1 MLIRYRNNGVE
12 KHVQNDVGRGFID
25 AGLADDITPAAPK
38 LPPAATWEVRL
49 GEREGFPPYLHV
61 RCSTCGNSQTGEG
74 PTVHKT
80 AKFLHCHI
88 AESCPPEIGKQ
99 YEKARDKYK
108 RGADVPE
115 GLGVSATQREIENKR
130 LERLAAG
137 RR

>member
-1 MLIRYRNNGVE
+1 M
-12 KHVQNDVGRGFID
+12 
-25 AGLADDITPAAPK
+25 
-38 LPPAATWEVRL
+38 
-49 GEREGFPPYLHV
+49 PPYLLV
-61 RCSTCGNSQTGEG
+61 SCSTCGNNQQGEG

-80 AKFLHCHI
+80 GKFLHCRI
-88 AESCPPEIGKQ
+88 VESCPTDIAKQ

-130 LERLAAG
+130 LERLTAG